1 VTYKTLPFSPGVHQ
15 TAFIPSSLALKPVS
29 FLSEHGIVC
38 MDVGA
43 GCMHIVAVSGVLYLF
58 LGFFRIARKPVN

>member
-1 VTYKTLPFSPGVHQ
+1 
-15 TAFIPSSLALKPVS
+15 
-29 FLSEHGIVC
+29 

-58 LGFFRIARKPVN
+58 LGFFGIARKPVNWGLYGSCPSKLS

>member
-1 VTYKTLPFSPGVHQ
+1 
-15 TAFIPSSLALKPVS
+15 
-29 FLSEHGIVC
+29 

-58 LGFFRIARKPVN
+58 LGFVTIARKPVNWGLYGPCPFKLS